1 MPPPAVVWL
10 RNDLR
15 LADNPALSA
24 AALAGPVIPLFILD
38 EAAGTRPLGGAARWW
53 LDKSL
58 RALSADLADRGT
70 PLVLRRG
77 PAEQVLQ
84 EVIAEAGAGSVYWN
98 RLYDP
103 SAVCRDGKIK
113 AVLRDAGVITRSFN
127 GALLNEPW
135 TVKTGA
141 GGPYRV
147 FTPYW
152 RAARPFADESA
163 PDTTPPR
170 LQGFGVSLASD
181 RLDDWSL
188 HPHTPDWSAGFKDW
202 RPGEAGAQARLT
214 SFLSSSVDNYVDLR
228 DRPAVSGTSRLS
240 PYLHF
245 GEISPRQVWAAG
257 KCAVAERR
265 ASLRQVDGFLRE
277 LGWREFNHQLGFHF
291 PRMEQE
297 GFNPRFLNF
306 PWRED
311 PVGVEAWRRGRTG
324 FPIVDAGMR
333 ELWATG
339 WMHNRLRM
347 IAASFLI
354 KDLLVDWRVGE
365 AWFWDT
371 LVDADLANNL
381 AGWQWVAGSGADAA
395 PYFRVFNPVLQG
407 EKFDPDGTYVR
418 RWVPELA
425 RLPNACIHQ
434 PWRADTD
441 ILAAADVRLGVTY
454 PAPIVDHAVAR
465 DRALAAYERLA

>member
-15 LADNPALSA
+15 LGDNPALST
-24 AALAGPVIPLFILD
+24 AALAGPVIPLYILD
-38 EAAGTRPLGGAARWW
+38 ETTGTRPLGGAARWW

-58 RALSADLADRGT
+58 RALSADLADRGA

-77 PAEQVLQ
+77 PAEQVLK
-84 EVIAEAGAGSVYWN
+84 EVIAEIGAGSVYWN

-113 AVLRDAGVITRSFN
+113 AALRAAGVATSSFN

-152 RAARPFADESA
+152 RAARTSADESG
-163 PDTTPPR
+163 PDTTPLR
-170 LQGFGVSLASD
+170 LQGFEASPASD
-181 RLDDWSL
+181 LLDDWRL
-188 HPHTPDWSAGFKDW
+188 HPRTPDWSAGFQDW
-202 RPGEAGAQARLT
+202 RPGEAGAQAGLA
-214 SFLSSSVDNYVDLR
+214 SFLSGGVDNYIDVRNL
-228 DRPAVSGTSRLS
+228 PAMPGTSRLS
-240 PYLHF
+240 PHLHF
-245 GEISPRQVWAAG
+245 GEISPRQVWAAA
-257 KCAVAERR
+257 KRAVAERS
-265 ASLRQVDGFLRE
+265 APPNQIDGFLRE

-291 PRMEQE
+291 PRMEQD

-306 PWRED
+306 PWRDD
-311 PVGVEAWRRGRTG
+311 PAGAEAWRHGRTG

-339 WMHNRLRM
+339 WMHNRVRM
-347 IAASFLI
+347 IVASFLI

-425 RLPNACIHQ
+425 RLPNAHIHK
-434 PWRADTD
+434 PWRADND
-441 ILAAADVRLGVTY
+441 ILTAANVRLGATY

-465 DRALAAYERLA
+465 DRALAAYGRLA